1 MKKQS
6 TPTLKRKL
14 DEIYSRYIRKSAA
27 DDQGYVK
34 CYCGVRIPWEES
46 DNSHYIPRGVLSLR
60 YEPKNT
66 HPSCRRC
73 NRFMGG
79 NLQAYAIY
87 LRRKYGPDILE
98 WLDREKRKTTKYF
111 PYEEKI
117 EFYRKAFTK
126 LNTVD
131 K

>member
-1 MKKQS
+1 MKKQK
-6 TPTLKRKL
+6 PATLKRKL
-14 DEIYSRYIRKSAA
+14 DEIYSKYIRKSSA
-27 DDQGYVK
+27 DEQGYIT
-34 CYCGVRIPWEES
+34 CYCGARVPWEES
-46 DNSHYIPRGVLSLR
+46 DNSHYIPRGILSLR

-66 HPSCRRC
+66 HASCRRC

-87 LRRKYGPDILE
+87 LRRKYGADILE

-117 EFYRKAFTK
+117 AFYTEAFTK